1 MMSLSSFT
9 FYVVYYPLHHRI
21 LLRLFPGT
29 LEYLPILYVDRLKI
43 MNKHLEVSPPL
54 SVVWERERRSRK
66 SVISLSP
73 SPLPL
78 LPLTPLT
85 PSPPPPPLTS
95 ASVAWELQPPS
106 PYLLLAGQS
115 GSAEDVAL
123 LPQLPQSPQ
132 SSRSAPAS
140 SICQQHMSIHVYTYR
155 VYIESIHVHV

>member
-29 LEYLPILYVDRLKI
+29 PEYLPILYVDRLKI
-43 MNKHLEVSPPL
+43 MNKHLEVSLPL

-85 PSPPPPPLTS
+85 PPPPPP
-95 ASVAWELQPPS
+95 PS
-106 PYLLLAGQS
+106 PQRVWPGNSSLPLRISYSPVSLGQLRMWLS
-115 GSAEDVAL
+115 FHNSLKAL
-123 LPQLPQSPQ
+123 RALGQPLP
-132 SSRSAPAS
+132 AAYVS
-140 SICQQHMSIHVYTYR
+140 SICL
-155 VYIESIHVHV
+155 YI